1 VATKL
6 TIVPGL
12 VEAKLHKLHG
22 DHLVS
27 QVKYNAIINP
37 PRPMLAN

>member
-12 VEAKLHKLHG
+12 VEGKLHG

-37 PRPMLAN
+37 PRAMLAN